1 MHLQGRSS
9 RTRVTAIVAA
19 LLLTVGA
26 VLAKPKPKPA
36 GQVAAQQMADVDLP
50 ADANEASLR
59 VSALDTIYEM
69 DLSAQQ
75 LNAVRAAAT
84 ATADLT
90 KRTPGHT
97 TPPFLAVLR
106 SFQNA
111 LLDGKDDQEIARL
124 RNQVLELAN
133 GGDIQL
139 DNDIVTTAP
148 ARARS
153 ADLCLKIKASQIAAY
168 LAAHADEVSDPQELI
183 MSTADGV
190 QDVRDDSAEK
200 ATAEET
206 IGAMIQDTA
215 TTVGE
220 LVAGMDEVRAHAVA
234 EQATNLLRSVDKGPA
249 ADFAKRRADLE
260 DSSAKIVGNTTPM
273 QVLNNW
279 LDRQLAILLSNPQL
293 PEAIDAILKVRL
305 Q

>member
-1 MHLQGRSS
+1 
-9 RTRVTAIVAA
+9 
-19 LLLTVGA
+19 
-26 VLAKPKPKPA
+26 
-36 GQVAAQQMADVDLP
+36 
-50 ADANEASLR
+50 
-59 VSALDTIYEM
+59 M
-69 DLSAQQ
+69 DLSVQQ

-90 KRTPGHT
+90 KRTPGHAT
-97 TPPFLAVLR
+97 APFLAVLR

-139 DNDIVTTAP
+139 DSDIVTTAP
-148 ARARS
+148 ARAKS

-190 QDVRDDSAEK
+190 QDVRDDPAEK

-215 TTVGE
+215 TTVGD
-220 LVAGMDEVRAHAVA
+220 LVAGTDEVRAHAVA
-234 EQATNLLRSVDKGPA
+234 EQATNLLRSVDKGTA
-249 ADFAKRRADLE
+249 ADFAKRRPDLE
-260 DSSAKIVGNTTPM
+260 DLSAKIVGNTTPM

-279 LDRQLAILLSNPQL
+279 MNRQMAILLSNPQL

-305 Q
+305 QGQ